1 MSITA
6 RFYDT
11 VTVRAYKGNPSYDM
25 PCHVSY
31 TQSWAADESGG
42 GPSGSVV
49 VIVGIMRIAFPKE
62 YSLDIEQ
69 EVEYHGQVW
78 RAYLGDQIH
87 SRRGRIEY
95 RTADLKRGTLA

>member
-1 MSITA
+1 MSVTA

-11 VTVRAYKGNPSYDM
+11 VTVRAYKGNPSYDL

-31 TQSWAADESGG
+31 TQSWDTIAG
-42 GPSGSVV
+42 GPVV
-49 VIVGIMRIAFPKE
+49 VVGIMRIAFPKE

-95 RTADLKRGTLA
+95 RTADLKRGVVLT

>member
-1 MSITA
+1 MSVSA
-6 RFYDT
+6 RFYDK
-11 VTVRAYKGNPSYDM
+11 VTVRSYQGSPSYDM

-31 TQSWAADESGG
+31 TQSWDVANTGG
-42 GPSGSVV
+42 TVV
-49 VIVGIMRIAFPKE
+49 VVGIMRITFPKE
-62 YSLDIEQ
+62 YSLDIDQ

-95 RTADLKRGTLA
+95 RTADLKRGTLT

>member
-31 TQSWAADESGG
+31 TQSWAADETGG
-42 GPSGSVV
+42 GVPGSVV

>member
-11 VTVRAYKGNPSYDM
+11 VRVLEYNGAPAYDM

-31 TQSWAADESGG
+31 TQSWAADDSAGG
-42 GPSGSVV
+42 GAGSV

-62 YSLDIEQ
+62 YSLAIEQ
-69 EVEYHGQVW
+69 EVEYHGQTW

-87 SRRGRIEY
+87 SRRGRVEY
-95 RTADLKRGTLA
+95 RTADLKRGARAA